1 MQIPDILV
9 WRGVEH
15 ILVAGSL
22 GFKAVFPD
30 VVIPKFERICSACWR
45 GYIETWMI
53 DDKDWLRISRIDYF
67 ADIDEDGGTANQLY
81 NLLPNHDSPIAA
93 LGFTGEVAAGFGD
106 DVQSHG
112 LYARSY
118 PSYRV
123 FNFIDGR
130 LANYEEHDRAW
141 WVKDHEAYELP
152 DFLKNNKCFD

>member
-1 MQIPDILV
+1 
-9 WRGVEH
+9 
-15 ILVAGSL
+15 
-22 GFKAVFPD
+22 
-30 VVIPKFERICSACWR
+30 
-45 GYIETWMI
+45 MI

-123 FNFIDGR
+123 FNFIDGKPM
-130 LANYEEHDRAW
+130 LYPHTIFGKLEI
-141 WVKDHEAYELP
+141 ELSEME
-152 DFLKNNKCFD
+152 FGKI